1 MPRFTSKT
9 VSQLSGSGAG
19 IFIDEGTVVIIP
31 GALPGDV
38 VSGFWNPPKAG
49 GRFGLAES
57 FEIVSSSPLREERCP
72 VSGRCGGCP
81 AGRITYEAELRLKT
95 EDLVESALKSV
106 RSELGDVE
114 VRRPI
119 GQKPEFM
126 TRFRNKAVFYPF
138 SEDGRLKWGY
148 YEARTHNVVE
158 AVDCPLNPEWMGRVL
173 KSLPWNLELHPVY
186 DENTRSGC
194 IRAAVLKDGEDS
206 RLAAFVVKSFDEAIG
221 LAESLAHWAEENGI
235 TSVVLHENPK
245 PGNGVLSFDAA
256 ASRTTAGNPTI
267 TARICGLSF
276 KVGVETFMQVNA
288 PQTPVLY
295 KTAVDALGIKPGEDV
310 WDLYCGV
317 GTISLMMAAAGAN
330 VVGVDRV
337 EGSIACARENA
348 LANGLSDR
356 ARFIAGLVEDVL
368 PGLESSPKKAIVDP
382 AFKGLDSTVP
392 AVLGR
397 VLDELVYIS
406 CNPKTFVRD
415 ALLLKKEGLDLEW
428 VQPVDMFPGAWH
440 LELVGRF
447 VRRRAQV

>member
-1 MPRFTSKT
+1 MPSFTSKT
-9 VSQLSGSGAG
+9 VSQLAGSGAG
-19 IFIDEGTVVIIP
+19 IFVDEGTTVIVP

-38 VSGFWNPPKAG
+38 VSGFWTPPKAG

-57 FEIVSSSPLREERCP
+57 VEIVSSSPLREERCP
-72 VSGRCGGCP
+72 IAGRCGGCP

-95 EDLVESALKSV
+95 EDLVESVLKSV

-114 VRRPI
+114 IKRPV

-138 SEDGRLKWGY
+138 VECGLLKWGY

-158 AVDCPLNPEWMGRVL
+158 AADCPLNPEWMGRAL
-173 KSLPWNLELHPVY
+173 KSLPWNLESHPVY
-186 DENTRSGC
+186 DERTHSGC

-206 RLAAFVVKSFDEAIG
+206 RLAAFVVKSFDEAADLAAP
-221 LAESLAHWAEENGI
+221 LAEWAEKNGI
-235 TSVVLHENPK
+235 TSLVLHENQK
-245 PGNGVLSFDAA
+245 PGNGVLSFEAD
-256 ASRTTAGNPTI
+256 ASRTLSGSSSI
-267 TARICGLSF
+267 KARICGLSF

-295 KTAVDALGIKPGEDV
+295 KTAVDALGIEPGDEV

-317 GTISLMMAAAGAN
+317 GTISLMMAAAGAS

-337 EGSIACARENA
+337 EGSIGCARENA
-348 LANGLSDR
+348 RDNGLSDR
-356 ARFIAGLVEDVL
+356 ARFLAGLVEDVL
-368 PGLESSPKKAIVDP
+368 PKLEGCPKKAIVDP

-392 AVLGR
+392 AVLAR

-415 ALLLKKEGLDLEW
+415 AVLLKKAGFDLEW

-447 VRRRAQV
+447 SKRKAQD